1 MIITALIISI
11 ISLLVSI
18 FSIYSCIQFVKN
30 LKATDDTIIALDKK
44 DDETRQII
52 MKAIKKELIDT
63 DGSLRKSYEME

>member
-1 MIITALIISI
+1 MIVTALIISI
-11 ISLLVSI
+11 ISLLVGI

-30 LKATDDTIIALDKK
+30 LKTTDDTIIALDKK